1 MVNHGATSQ
10 GRPTLPSLSGL
21 GALWCGGLLDVVV
34 GDATWQIEVAVVD
47 VDNGYNLNVWRQVDP
62 SADDAIVN
70 DDGRAWLPAGEAQ
83 VLEWFDAREWIVA
96 QMARMAF
103 SASRISADRAA
114 RTPADPWRVG
124 ADDEE
129 RLGAGGRQ
137 QVVYGTPPDG
147 PTVCEPG
154 FRAAEGAPGCWRCIG
169 VGHDGM
175 PRWLRW
181 LRPDPRSPAAALPIL
196 TAAEVESLRC
206 GRFVGGAASWIKAR
220 REETGESLAVACR
233 SLAAVVDAAARAPGA
248 DCAQR
253 GG

>member
-21 GALWCGGLLDVVV
+21 GALWSGGLLDVVV
-34 GDATWQIEVAVVD
+34 GEATWQIEVAVVD

-114 RTPADPWRVG
+114 RTPEDPWRVG
-124 ADDEE
+124 ADAEE
-129 RLGAGGRQ
+129 RLAVGGKQ
-137 QVVYGTPPDG
+137 QVFVGGSPPPADRL
-147 PTVCEPG
+147 VEFG
-154 FRAAEGAPGCWRCIG
+154 FRPAAGAAGQWRC
-169 VGHDGM
+169 VGQSHDKPLWM
-175 PRWLRW
+175 RW
-181 LRPDPRSPAAALPIL
+181 LRP
-196 TAAEVESLRC
+196 
-206 GRFVGGAASWIKAR
+206 
-220 REETGESLAVACR
+220 GEAT
-233 SLAAVVDAAARAPGA
+233 
-248 DCAQR
+248 
-253 GG
+253 